1 MKTGQLVYTQ
11 AQAHKS
17 AVNAMAL
24 HLDYMLITGDD
35 DGVVKLWD
43 LRTKTAACEWHD
55 NEEYIS
61 DICVSPDNKLALA
74 TGYAHYK

>member
-11 AQAHKS
+11 PQAHQS

-24 HLDYMLITGDD
+24 HLDYMLLTGDD
-35 DGVVKLWD
+35 DGIVKLWD
-43 LRTKTAACEWHD
+43 LRSKSPAFEWHD

-61 DICVSPDNKLALA
+61 DICVSPDSRFALA
-74 TGYAHYK
+74 TG